1 MEWNNMV
8 ELNPGGDN
16 RFRRGAILA
25 LAAAAVVA
33 VLVVVVRHLSLS
45 SARADLDQAAAKG
58 PVVQVVEAGSSA
70 ALQKV
75 TVLASVTPYQQ
86 ATLYAKVSGYLSKVL
101 VDKGDAVKAG
111 QLLATIESQ
120 ETDAQFNSARADLTN
135 KQRIA
140 QRYNQLLRQNAIAA
154 QQADQA
160 DADSRVAKAT
170 LDQFATLKSYQ
181 RLVAPFDGRVTARF
195 ADPGALVQ
203 NATTSQTAA
212 QPVVTISDDTRLRID
227 AYVQQDVA
235 PFVHE
240 GDSAEIVD
248 AANTGRSV
256 SAKIT
261 RVAGQLDPRTRTML
275 VEVVL
280 DNRERFLLGGSFA
293 YMTLH
298 VPVSSATQV
307 PVGALVTRGNDQFV
321 AVVGSDS
328 RLHYVKVVVASTD
341 GDTVALAGGIKPG
354 TRLAVDL
361 PAEASD
367 GTLVNPVKS
376 AAGK

>member
-1 MEWNNMV
+1 MV
-8 ELNPGGDN
+8 EFSGEKGGHA

-25 LAAAAVVA
+25 LLAAAAATVLL
-33 VLVVVVRHLSLS
+33 LVVHHLSLS
-45 SARADLDQAAAKG
+45 SARAALDQATANG
-58 PVVQVVEAGSSA
+58 PVVQVVEAGKSA
-70 ALQKV
+70 GLQKV
-75 TVLASVTPYQQ
+75 TVLASVTPYSQ

-101 VDKGDAVKAG
+101 VDKGDTVKAG

-120 ETDAQFNSARADLTN
+120 ETDAQYNSARADLAN

-140 QRYNQLLRQNAIAA
+140 QRYDQLVRQNAIAA

-160 DADSRVAKAT
+160 DAEARMAKAA
-170 LDQFATLKSYQ
+170 LDQYGTLKSYE

-240 GDSAEIVD
+240 GDTAEIVD
-248 AANTGRSV
+248 AANTGRSL
-256 SAKIT
+256 SAKVT
-261 RVAGQLDPRTRTML
+261 RVAGQLDARTRTML

-298 VPVSSATQV
+298 VPVNSATQV
-307 PVGALVTRGNDQFV
+307 PVGALITRGNDQFI

-328 RLHYVKVVVASTD
+328 RLHYIKVTVASTD
-341 GDTVALAGGIKPG
+341 GDTVTLAGMGAGGIKPG

-367 GTLVNPVKS
+367 GGLVSVARATK
-376 AAGK
+376 

>member
-1 MEWNNMV
+1 MV
-8 ELNPGGDN
+8 ESSPGHSN
-16 RFRRGAILA
+16 FRRGAILA
-25 LAAAAVVA
+25 LTVAVIIA
-33 VLVVVVRHLSLS
+33 VLVVVLHHLNLN
-45 SARADLDQAAAKG
+45 SARADLDRFTAGG

-70 ALQKV
+70 SAQKV

-86 ATLYAKVSGYLSKVL
+86 ATLYAKVSGYLAKVL
-101 VDKGDAVKAG
+101 VDKGDAVKTG

-120 ETDAQFNSARADLTN
+120 ETDAQYNSARADLLN

-140 QRYNQLLRQNAIAA
+140 QRYDQLLHQNAIAA

-160 DADSRVAKAT
+160 DADARVAQAT
-170 LDQFATLKSYQ
+170 LDQYGTLKSYE

-227 AYVQQDVA
+227 AYVQQGVA

-240 GDSAEIVD
+240 GDTAEIVD
-248 AANTGRSV
+248 AANTGRSIT
-256 SAKIT
+256 AKIT

-293 YMTLH
+293 YLTLH
-298 VPVSSATQV
+298 VPVNSATQV
-307 PVGALVTRGNDQFV
+307 PVGALISRGNDQFV
-321 AVVGSDS
+321 AIVGPDS
-328 RLHYVKVVVASTD
+328 RLHYIKVAVASTD
-341 GDTVALAGGIKPG
+341 GDTVTLATGIKPG
-354 TRLAVDL
+354 TKLAVDL
-361 PAEASD
+361 PAEAAD
-367 GTLVNPVKS
+367 GGLVSVAQ
-376 AAGK
+376 AAAK

>member
-1 MEWNNMV
+1 M
-8 ELNPGGDN
+8 PDSHSN
-16 RFRRGAILA
+16 RGFRRGAILV
-25 LAAAAVVA
+25 LVAAAILAVALVA
-33 VLVVVVRHLSLS
+33 LHFTGLS
-45 SARADLDQAAAKG
+45 SARVDLNQATAKG
-58 PVVQVVEAGSSA
+58 PLVQVVEAGA
-70 ALQKV
+70 APALRTV

-101 VDKGDAVKAG
+101 VDKGDAVKTG

-120 ETDAQFNSARADLTN
+120 ETEAQYNSARADLAN

-140 QRYNQLLRQNAIAA
+140 QRYDQLLRQNAIAA

-160 DADSRVAKAT
+160 DADARVAAAT
-170 LDQFATLKSYQ
+170 LQQYATLRSYQ

-240 GDSAEIVD
+240 GDAVEIVD
-248 AANTGRSV
+248 AANSGRSLI
-256 SAKIT
+256 AKLT
-261 RVAGQLDPRTRTML
+261 RVSGQLDPRTRTML
-275 VEVVL
+275 VEAAI
-280 DNRERFLLGGSFA
+280 DNKDRFFLGGSFA

-298 VPVSSATQV
+298 VPVASSTQV
-307 PVGALVTRGNDQFV
+307 PVGALITQGDDQFI
-321 AVVGSDS
+321 AVVGPDS
-328 RLHYVKVVVASTD
+328 RLRYIKVAVASTD
-341 GDTVALAGGIKPG
+341 GDTVTLATGVKPG
-354 TRLAVDL
+354 TRIAVDL
-361 PAEASD
+361 PAEAID
-367 GTLVNPVKS
+367 GALVNPVR
-376 AAGK
+376 

>member
-1 MEWNNMV
+1 MA
-8 ELNPGGDN
+8 ELSNG
-16 RFRRGAILA
+16 RFRRGAVLVLCATALLA
-25 LAAAAVVA
+25 VAVV
-33 VLVVVVRHLSLS
+33 VLHHFNLN
-45 SARADLDQAAAKG
+45 SARADLDQATAKG
-58 PVVQVVEAGSSA
+58 PVVQVVLA
-70 ALQKV
+70 ANSTGLQKV

-101 VDKGDAVKAG
+101 VDKGDTVKAG
-111 QLLATIESQ
+111 QLLATVESQ
-120 ETDAQFNSARADLTN
+120 ETDAQYNSARADLSN

-140 QRYNQLLRQNAIAA
+140 QRYDQLLRQSAIAA

-160 DADSRVAKAT
+160 DADARVAKAT
-170 LDQFATLKSYQ
+170 LDQYATLKSYQ

-212 QPVVTISDDTRLRID
+212 QPVVTISDDSRLRIQ

-240 GDSAEIVD
+240 GDTAEIVD

-256 SAKIT
+256 TAKVA

-280 DNRERFLLGGSFA
+280 DNKDRFLLGGSFA
-293 YMTLH
+293 YMTLQ
-298 VPVSSATQV
+298 VAASGATQV
-307 PVGALVTRGNDQFV
+307 PVGALITRGNDQFV
-321 AVVGSDS
+321 AVVGSDN
-328 RLHYVKVVVASTD
+328 RLHSIKVAVASTD
-341 GDTVALAGGIKPG
+341 GDTVTLAGRIKPG
-354 TRLAVDL
+354 TRIAVDL
-361 PAEASD
+361 PAEAVD
-367 GTLVNPVKS
+367 GGLVNPAQASTNK
-376 AAGK
+376 

>member
-1 MEWNNMV
+1 MHD
-8 ELNPGGDN
+8 LIPGADRG
-16 RFRRGAILA
+16 FRRAGVIALGVAAILA
-25 LAAAAVVA
+25 L
-33 VLVVVVRHLSLS
+33 LVVVLRHVSLS

-58 PVVQVVEAGSSA
+58 PIVQVVEATSSA
-70 ALQKV
+70 GLQKV
-75 TVLASVTPYQQ
+75 TVLASVMPYQQ

-101 VDKGDAVKAG
+101 VDKGDVVKAG

-120 ETDAQFNSARADLTN
+120 EINAQYNSASADLIN

-140 QRYNQLLRQNAIAA
+140 QRYDQLLRQNAIAA
-154 QQADQA
+154 QQAEQAEA
-160 DADSRVAKAT
+160 DARVAKAT
-170 LDQFATLKSYQ
+170 LDQYATLKSYQ

-203 NATTSQTAA
+203 NATSSQTAA

-240 GDSAEIVD
+240 GDTAEIVD

-261 RVAGQLDPRTRTML
+261 RVAGQLDSRTRTML

-298 VPVSSATQV
+298 VPVSSATRV
-307 PVGALVTRGNDQFV
+307 PVGALIARGGEQFV
-321 AVVGSDS
+321 AVLGADS
-328 RLHYVKVVVASTD
+328 RLHYVKVAIASTD
-341 GDTVALAGGIKPG
+341 GDTVTLAGGIKPG

-361 PAEASD
+361 PAEAAD
-367 GTLVNPVKS
+367 GGLVTPVQ
-376 AAGK
+376 AAASK

>member
-1 MEWNNMV
+1 MSDAQNSS
-8 ELNPGGDN
+8 GA
-16 RFRRGAILA
+16 FRRGAILV
-25 LAAAAVVA
+25 LVAAAVLAVA
-33 VLVVVVRHLSLS
+33 VIVWRHLHLS
-45 SARADLDQAAAKG
+45 SQRSELSDAASKG
-58 PVVQVVEAGSSA
+58 PTVQVIEAGTGPA
-70 ALQKV
+70 AQTV

-101 VDKGDAVKAG
+101 VDKGDHVRTG

-120 ETDAQFNSARADLTN
+120 ETDAQYNSARADLIN

-140 QRYNQLLRQNAIAA
+140 QRYDQLLRQSAIAA

-160 DADSRVAKAT
+160 DADARVARAT
-170 LDQFATLKSYQ
+170 LDQYGTLKSYE
-181 RLVAPFDGRVTARF
+181 RLVAPFDGQVTARF

-212 QPVVTISDDTRLRID
+212 QPVVTISDDTRLRIQ
-227 AYVQQDVA
+227 AYVQQDAA

-240 GDSAEIVD
+240 GDTAQIVD

-256 SAKIT
+256 TAKIT
-261 RVAGQLDPRTRTML
+261 RVSGQLDPRTRTML

-280 DNRERFLLGGSFA
+280 DNREKFLLGGSFA

-307 PVGALVTRGNDQFV
+307 PVGALITRGSDQFV
-321 AVVGSDS
+321 AVVGPDS
-328 RLHYVKVVVASTD
+328 RLHYIKIAVASTD
-341 GDTVALAGGIKPG
+341 GDTVTLAGDIKPG
-354 TRLAVDL
+354 TRIAVDL
-361 PAEASD
+361 PAEATD
-367 GTLVNPVKS
+367 GGVVNTVQSKP
-376 AAGK
+376 

>member
-1 MEWNNMV
+1 MESSNMA
-8 ELNPGGDN
+8 ELGK
-16 RFRRGAILA
+16 FRRGAVLVLGAAAILA
-25 LAAAAVVA
+25 VAVV
-33 VLVVVVRHLSLS
+33 VLRHVNVS
-45 SARADLDQAAAKG
+45 SARADLEQAAAKG
-58 PVVQVVEAGSSA
+58 PVVQVVEAAGSA
-70 ALQKV
+70 GQQKV
-75 TVLASVTPYQQ
+75 TVLASVQPYQQ

-101 VDKGDAVKAG
+101 VDKGDQVKAG

-120 ETDAQFNSARADLTN
+120 ETDAQYNSARADLIN
-135 KQRIA
+135 KQRNA
-140 QRYNQLLRQNAIAA
+140 QRYDQLLRQNAIAA

-160 DADSRVAKAT
+160 DADFRVAKAT
-170 LDQFATLKSYQ
+170 LDQYATLKSYE

-212 QPVVTISDDTRLRID
+212 QPVVTVSDDTRLRIQ

-240 GDSAEIVD
+240 GDTAEIVD
-248 AANTGRSV
+248 AANTGRSL

-261 RVAGQLDPRTRTML
+261 RIAGQLDPRTRTML

-298 VPVSSATQV
+298 VAGSSATQV
-307 PVGALVTRGNDQFV
+307 PVGALITRANDQFV
-321 AVVGSDS
+321 AVVGPDS
-328 RLHYVKVVVASTD
+328 RLHYIKVTVASTD
-341 GDTVALAGGIKPG
+341 GDTVTLAGGIKPG
-354 TRLAVDL
+354 TRIAVDL
-361 PAEASD
+361 PAEATD
-367 GTLVNPVKS
+367 GGLVNPAK
-376 AAGK
+376 